1 MAALSIAVMTVWL
14 VALVALTARA
24 SCPEC
29 PHRRRWCLAV
39 CREVARGMEDDVP
52 ASRVVV
58 LGLVR
63 SVNDALVY
71 IEATQGMHVEPLH
84 YRCVVTPA
92 GVEMVEIYK
101 MVAEKLHAG
110 GR

>member
-14 VALVALTARA
+14 VVLVVLTARA

-29 PHRRRWCLAV
+29 PHRRRWCLAT

-52 ASRVVV
+52 VCRVVA

-71 IEATQGMHVEPLH
+71 IESTQGMHVERLH

-92 GVEMVEIYK
+92 GAEMVEIYK
-101 MVAEKLHAG
+101 VVSDDEG
-110 GR
+110 GQ